1 MSFWFYGRSQ
11 DGKRHL
17 YSVGGVFT
25 AAMFLI
31 LLLLVLLLP
40 VLYLIREWPG
50 GAN

>member
-17 YSVGGVFT
+17 YSIGGIFT

-31 LLLLVLLLP
+31 PVLFVLALP
-40 VLYLIREWPG
+40 VVFLIREWLRSVL
-50 GAN
+50 